1 MFCFISGGDGDPTKS
16 SEFGQSTKSA
26 ASRIVGRRSPG
37 NDSGID

>member
-1 MFCFISGGDGDPTKS
+1 MFVIISGRNGDPTES
-16 SEFGQSTKSA
+16 SEFGESTKST